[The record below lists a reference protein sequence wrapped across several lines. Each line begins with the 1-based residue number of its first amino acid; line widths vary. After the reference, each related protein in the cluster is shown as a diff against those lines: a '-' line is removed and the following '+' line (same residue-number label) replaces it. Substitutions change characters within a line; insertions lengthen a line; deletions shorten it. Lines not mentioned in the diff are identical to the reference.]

1 MHLLFKKMVS
11 KSSQIANAMRNLALI
26 SPLFVLLASCTDSLE
41 NRVTPRER
49 LAESVRKQSML
60 AMEHPPLIVVQNTG
74 DIQAATT
81 LISRLKISELAR
93 RRDTKFVDTD
103 ALPWLSGSAPG
114 REFLSA
120 TGNRVLVRGHP
131 QEFCPIA
138 LAGAAA
144 APETLAG
151 VARTA
156 LERCLTRVPD
166 GCGCRVI
173 AMENALLATQ
183 DEVTYATGVTARI
196 RARSLGLDGL
206 LVAEER
212 QDGTILLRDLTGIVG
227 TVLTGPDGDATVRL
241 KGSDTV
247 YSGQVRDVGF
257 RRGRL
262 AQRIYAKNLAGEQVS
277 LLIGFDPE
285 ELAEFAGAWLAWPP
299 DA

>member
-1 MHLLFKKMVS
+1 
-11 KSSQIANAMRNLALI
+11 
-26 SPLFVLLASCTDSLE
+26 
-41 NRVTPRER
+41 
-49 LAESVRKQSML
+49 ML
-60 AMEHPPLIVVQNTG
+60 AMERPPVIVVQNTG
-74 DIQAATT
+74 DLQAAST
-81 LISRLKISELAR
+81 LISRLKISELAK

-120 TGNRVLVRGHP
+120 KGNRVLVRGHP
-131 QEFCPIA
+131 QEYCPIA
-138 LAGAAA
+138 LTGTAT
-144 APETLAG
+144 APTTLAG
-151 VARTA
+151 VARAT

-183 DEVTYATGVTARI
+183 EEVTYATGVTARI

-206 LVAEER
+206 LVAEEQ
-212 QDGTILLRDLTGIVG
+212 QDGAILLRDLTGIVG
-227 TVLTGPDGDATVRL
+227 TVVTGPDGGATVRL

-262 AQRIYAKNLAGEQVS
+262 AQRIYAKNIAGEQVS